1 MRSIV
6 FLTVALSLAAVIG
19 CDRNREDGTSR
30 ADSAVGTAGQSD
42 RNKVSR
48 SDKTFVHDMAI
59 ANMVEI
65 ELAKLVPDRST
76 DTEVQKF
83 ATLMIDDHTKSLNS
97 LKVIAAQHNI
107 PVPTALDGRHA
118 RVRDK
123 IARWHGNEFER
134 EYMDKVVDAH
144 EDVLDELE
152 PRVDEAKLA
161 EYKAEIEDRVAGK
174 KAVERAQVVAVIPEK
189 SDNVVTMSLNEW
201 AATAYPIVR
210 AHLDA
215 GRVLKI
221 AVDKRPRTTN

>member
-6 FLTVALSLAAVIG
+6 FLTVALSIAAIVG
-19 CDRNREDGTSR
+19 CDRNNANGTSR

-48 SDKTFVHDMAI
+48 GDKAFVHDMTI

-76 DTEVQKF
+76 DSEVEKF
-83 ATLMIDDHTKSLNS
+83 AQLMIDDHTKSLNS
-97 LKVIAAQHNI
+97 LKAIAAQHNI
-107 PVPTALDGRHA
+107 PVPADLDGRRA
-118 RVRDK
+118 RLRDK
-123 IARWHGNEFER
+123 IAKWHGNEFDR
-134 EYMDKVVDAH
+134 AYMDEAVDAH
-144 EDVLDELE
+144 EHVLDELE

-161 EYKAEIEDRVAGK
+161 EYKAEIEDRLAGK

-215 GRVLKI
+215 ARVLKI

>member
-6 FLTVALSLAAVIG
+6 FLTVALSIAVIVG
-19 CDRNREDGTSR
+19 CDRNKADGTSG
-30 ADSAVGTAGQSD
+30 ADSAVGTAGESD

-48 SDKTFVHDMAI
+48 GDKAFVHDMAI

-76 DTEVQKF
+76 DTEVEKF
-83 ATLMIDDHTKSLNS
+83 AKLMIDDHTKSLNS
-97 LKVIAAQHNI
+97 LKAIAAQHNLA
-107 PVPTALDGRHA
+107 VPTALDGRHA
-118 RVRDK
+118 RLRDK
-123 IARWHGNEFER
+123 IAKWHGNEFER
-134 EYMDKVVDAH
+134 AYMDEVVDAH

-201 AATAYPIVR
+201 AAAVYPIVR
-210 AHLDA
+210 THLEA
-215 GRVLKI
+215 ARVLQV
-221 AVDKRPRTTN
+221 AVEKRPRTTN